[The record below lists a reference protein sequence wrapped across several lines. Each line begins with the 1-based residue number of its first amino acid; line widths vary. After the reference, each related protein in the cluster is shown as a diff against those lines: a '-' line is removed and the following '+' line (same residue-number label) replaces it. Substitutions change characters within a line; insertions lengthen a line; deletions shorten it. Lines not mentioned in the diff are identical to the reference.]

1 MGMGRVEKIFPEEWT
16 VGIRV
21 QKKEWAQDLWAEEHK
36 QVCVA
41 VS

>member
-1 MGMGRVEKIFPEEWT
+1 MGMGKVEKIFSEEGT

-21 QKKEWAQDLWAEEHK
+21 QKKEWTQDLWAEEHK

-41 VS
+41 AS